1 MEICVSTRL
10 LYYVVGGIII
20 GHSLLSVIGLYCDGV
35 VGDGDGATVTVR
47 PDELK

>member
-1 MEICVSTRL
+1 MEIDVSTRL

-20 GHSLLSVIGLYCDGV
+20 GHGLLSVIGFVVGV

-47 PDELK
+47 PDEIK